1 MGEMRGRSVVL
12 LVLSLG
18 LVSAPAATAIGEQ
31 VPPSLVFVRDGNV
44 FRTTLDGYETFG
56 LTISASVERSP
67 AVSPDRTRIAFAR
80 GRDELWLMNVDGTG
94 ARKVLGA
101 RPSGVRNAST
111 GSPSWS
117 PRGETIFVPRA
128 SRTTG
133 VCSSIFQVGA
143 NGRGLR
149 RVTQGVVRGS
159 HESDP
164 AASPNGRLI
173 ALSADECGRASRGEL
188 EVVTAL
194 GRPTKNLAKLGTT
207 PGAQVAPAWSPDGE
221 RLAFEVRDA
230 RRAKERPLRGQP
242 GRVEPAAVD
251 ATGRSER
258 EAPTGRPTARRSPS
272 RPRAGSTSSAPT
284 APASRGSRAR
294 RRATRALPGC
304 RARSLTPRGSRR
316 RRARRCE
323 ARAAGGE
330 GSPRRRVAPLRPR
343 ARGKATRARPQQDRL
358 RSRAGLPD
366 RRESCAGSLG
376 RRRR

>member
-31 VPPSLVFVRDGNV
+31 VPSSLVFVRDGNV

-67 AVSPDRTRIAFAR
+67 AVSPDRTRIAFAS

-117 PRGETIFVPRA
+117 PRSETIFVPRA

-188 EVVTAL
+188 EVVTAV
-194 GRPTKNLAKLGTT
+194 GRPTKNLTKLGTT

-221 RLAFEVRDA
+221 RLAFEVRDLA
-230 RRAKERPLRGQP
+230 G
-242 GRVEPAAVD
+242 
-251 ATGRSER
+251 
-258 EAPTGRPTARRSPS
+258 RRSALFVVN
-272 RPRAGSTSSAPT
+272 RDGSNL
-284 APASRGSRAR
+284 R
-294 RRATRALPGC
+294 RLTEWPLG
-304 RARSLTPRGSRR
+304 ARSPDWSPDGASIAFSASGGLYVVGPDGTGLTRIPSTRKGDASPSWLPRS
-316 RRARRCE
+316 
-323 ARAAGGE
+323 
-330 GSPRRRVAPLRPR
+330 
-343 ARGKATRARPQQDRL
+343 
-358 RSRAGLPD
+358 
-366 RRESCAGSLG
+366 
-376 RRRR
+376 